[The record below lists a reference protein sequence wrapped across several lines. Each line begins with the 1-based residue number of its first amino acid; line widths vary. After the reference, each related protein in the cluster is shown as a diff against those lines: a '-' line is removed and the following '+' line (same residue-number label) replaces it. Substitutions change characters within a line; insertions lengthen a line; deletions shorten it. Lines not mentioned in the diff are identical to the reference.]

1 MLKEIQILDKRID
14 ELYKEFEDRTKN
26 IFIFSDNINVNPNS
40 SDFCDYNNKILSNS
54 KKWFYQS
61 YKDTFNDVQ
70 EKFEKWHFDIQKNF
84 ESLKF

>member
-1 MLKEIQILDKRID
+1 MENLEKRID
-14 ELYKEFEDRTKN
+14 ELYREFEERTKN
-26 IFIFSDNINVNPNS
+26 LFCFSDKMNSNSNLNPNS
-40 SDFCDYNNKILSNS
+40 SDFSDYNNKILNNS

-61 YKDTFNDVQ
+61 YKDTLNEVH

>member
-1 MLKEIQILDKRID
+1 MENLDKRID
-14 ELYKEFEDRTKN
+14 ELYREFEDRTKN
-26 IFIFSDNINVNPNS
+26 IFSFSTSSSQNFNS
-40 SDFCDYNNKILSNS
+40 DYNDFNNKILTNS

-61 YKDTFNDVQ
+61 YKQTFNEVQ